1 MLSER
6 LIDSAI
12 EHFGRRGFEGASTRE
27 IAAASGTAMSSITYH
42 FGGKEGL
49 YLAVADHVA
58 NRIAARQADAIAAA
72 RDEAVTSR
80 EQATE
85 SLLTLLDSF
94 GRMMLAPQSA
104 AWASFVLRE
113 QQQPTAAFERL
124 YEGAMKG
131 IVEAAISLFAKIR
144 PDLNEA
150 EMRATVIMLF
160 GQAMILRS
168 GRAAVCRALGADAI
182 SPAME
187 SMLLA
192 RLRAN
197 SLAILSEGPG

>member
-6 LIDSAI
+6 LIDAAI

-72 RDEAVTSR
+72 SDEAVTSR
-80 EQATE
+80 KQATE
-85 SLLTLLDSF
+85 SLLTLLESF
-94 GRMMLAPQSA
+94 ARMMLAPQSA

-144 PDLNEA
+144 TDLDETQ
-150 EMRATVIMLF
+150 MRATVIMLF

-168 GRAAVCRALGADAI
+168 GRAAVCRVLGADAI
-182 SPAME
+182 SPALE

-197 SLAILSEGPG
+197 SLAILSEGHE